1 MATKRIKDLTTTA
14 TALDLVSSR
23 YGVIDTPDITKKLPG
38 NLLIGSGSG
47 GGGLFQFVPG
57 TTTFSD
63 ILPALE
69 EGKMFVL
76 VHELPSG
83 ETSENYYIGVTS
95 NTLNSVSRIV
105 LVNVNQTDMTFYAV
119 DNSDNWTGPSSVSID
134 ASGKVALIET
144 PEDLADF
151 YHGMVQHVR
160 KCIEDGWSVKDS
172 VDYDNLLNQIDE

>member
-1 MATKRIKDLTTTA
+1 MDKIMATKRIKDLTTTA

-83 ETSENYYIGVTS
+83 DLRKLLHWSDK
-95 NTLNSVSRIV
+95 
-105 LVNVNQTDMTFYAV
+105 QYAEQRE
-119 DNSDNWTGPSSVSID
+119 PHR
-134 ASGKVALIET
+134 A
-144 PEDLADF
+144 
-151 YHGMVQHVR
+151 R
-160 KCIEDGWSVKDS
+160 
-172 VDYDNLLNQIDE
+172 